1 MQENNYKQLKMT
13 LTLLIWLIYERVCLF
28 CNIIRKPKK
37 AQIDTEDNK
46 YRYNRW
52 NMVWGRVEMKTKV
65 DPDLCTG
72 CELCMQICPEVFEME
87 DDSI

>member
-1 MQENNYKQLKMT
+1 
-13 LTLLIWLIYERVCLF
+13 
-28 CNIIRKPKK
+28 
-37 AQIDTEDNK
+37 
-46 YRYNRW
+46 
-52 NMVWGRVEMKTKV
+52 MKTKV